1 MEITYTNN
9 FKQYKTPE
17 NLDPFTIAQQQLRH
31 ACELLEYDEQI
42 YNALSEPERLI
53 ILKFTMRMDNG
64 SLKTFKAFRCQFN
77 SARGPTKGG
86 IRWHPDENSSLIKA
100 LAALMTWK
108 CACVDLPLGGAKGGV
123 ICNPKEMSNN
133 ELERLARLYIRKL
146 SEFIGPRIDIPAPD
160 VYTTPQIMA
169 WMMDEYEVIKGIK
182 APSVITGKPLELGG
196 SVGRIS
202 ATARGGTFCIREAIK
217 ETDISLKGAK
227 IAIQGFGN
235 AGSHV
240 AEILQ
245 NEFGCKIIAASD
257 TKGGIYNKNGFNVHK
272 AIEHKKTT
280 STIVGLEGT
289 QQISNEDLFELNCDI
304 LIPAALENAI
314 IKRNATSIKAKIIV
328 ELANGPTTPAADEI
342 LFEKDIIV
350 IPDFLC
356 NAGGV
361 TVSYFEMI
369 QGFYLHRWTAQEV
382 DNLLNRIMTKAYKD
396 TILRA
401 NLNETN
407 NRMGAYMI
415 SVERVVD
422 AMKLRGWI

>member
-9 FKQYKTPE
+9 CKEYKTPE

-182 APSVITGKPLELGG
+182 SPSVITGKPLELGG

-202 ATARGGTFCIREAIK
+202 ATARGGTFC
-217 ETDISLKGAK
+217 K
-227 IAIQGFGN
+227 IGRA
-235 AGSHV
+235 HV
-240 AEILQ
+240 
-245 NEFGCKIIAASD
+245 
-257 TKGGIYNKNGFNVHK
+257 
-272 AIEHKKTT
+272 
-280 STIVGLEGT
+280 
-289 QQISNEDLFELNCDI
+289 
-304 LIPAALENAI
+304 
-314 IKRNATSIKAKIIV
+314 
-328 ELANGPTTPAADEI
+328 
-342 LFEKDIIV
+342 
-350 IPDFLC
+350 
-356 NAGGV
+356 
-361 TVSYFEMI
+361 
-369 QGFYLHRWTAQEV
+369 
-382 DNLLNRIMTKAYKD
+382 
-396 TILRA
+396 
-401 NLNETN
+401 
-407 NRMGAYMI
+407 
-415 SVERVVD
+415 
-422 AMKLRGWI
+422 